1 MTIQQAI
8 ERVQK
13 NYAHQPEFIQAVQE
27 VAMSVEKVYA
37 DNPKYESL
45 KVFERLCEPD
55 RIISFRVNWEDDQ
68 GDVQVNRGWRVQ
80 FSNAIGPYK
89 GGIRFHPTVNEGVL
103 KFLGFEQIFKNALTG
118 LPMGGAKGGSD
129 FDPKGKSEAE
139 IRRFCYAFMRELYKN
154 IGQDMDVPAGDIGVG
169 GREVNYMFAMYK
181 NLTRQFEGVLTGKGV
196 GHGGSLIRT
205 EATGYGLV
213 YFLDSMLKT
222 QNDTLQG
229 KTVLVSGAGNVAQYA
244 AEKAMQLGG
253 KVITFSD
260 SKGTLVDKAG
270 FTQEKI
276 DWVKEHKANGV
287 ALKDYVEKFGGEW
300 LEGQKP
306 WQFEAEVA
314 LPCATQNEV
323 DEDNAKALVKLGV
336 KYVAE
341 GANMPLTAQAIDVVR
356 DAGIAYAPGKAAN
369 AGGVAVSGLEMSQ
382 NSVRQYKTFEE
393 LDVQLQQI
401 MKNIHD
407 NALAAAQKYGT
418 TKGAVDYMTGANVAG
433 FTQVANALVAYG
445 IL

>member
-1 MTIQQAI
+1 MTIQSAI
-8 ERVQK
+8 EKVEQ
-13 NYAHQPEFIQAVQE
+13 NYAHQPEFIQAVKE
-27 VAMSVEKVYA
+27 VALTIDKVYA
-37 DNPKYESL
+37 DNPKFDEYR
-45 KVFERLCEPD
+45 VFERLCEPD
-55 RIISFRVNWEDDQ
+55 RIIAFRVNWENDN
-68 GDVQVNRGWRVQ
+68 GEVQINRGWRVQ

-89 GGIRFHPTVNEGVL
+89 GGIRFHPTVTEGTL

-129 FDPKGKSEAE
+129 FNPKGKSEAE
-139 IRRFCYAFMRELYKN
+139 IRRFCYAFMRELHKN
-154 IGQDMDVPAGDIGVG
+154 IGKDMDVPAGDIGVG

-181 NLTRQFEGVLTGKGV
+181 NLTREFEGVLTGKGV

-213 YFLDSMLKT
+213 YFLDNMLKV
-222 QNDTLQG
+222 NKDSLVG

-244 AEKAMQLGG
+244 AEKALHLGG

-260 SKGTLVDKAG
+260 SKGTLVDQDG

-276 DWVKEHKANGV
+276 NWVKEHKAKGQ
-287 ALKDYVEKFGGEW
+287 ALVDYVKVFGGEW

-306 WQFEAEVA
+306 WQFDAQIA

-323 DEDNAKALVKLGV
+323 DAENAKALVKHGV

-341 GANMPLTAQAIDVVR
+341 GANMPLTAEAIDIVR
-356 DAGIAYAPGKAAN
+356 DNGVAYAPGKAAN

-382 NSVRQYKTFEE
+382 NSVRQYKTFSE
-393 LDVQLQQI
+393 LDDKLQNI

-407 NALAAAQKYGT
+407 NSKAAAEKYGT
-418 TKGAVDYMTGANVAG
+418 TKDTVDYMTGANVAG
-433 FTQVANALVAYG
+433 FVQVANALVAYG

>member
-1 MTIQQAI
+1 
-8 ERVQK
+8 
-13 NYAHQPEFIQAVQE
+13 
-27 VAMSVEKVYA
+27 
-37 DNPKYESL
+37 
-45 KVFERLCEPD
+45 
-55 RIISFRVNWEDDQ
+55 
-68 GDVQVNRGWRVQ
+68 
-80 FSNAIGPYK
+80 
-89 GGIRFHPTVNEGVL
+89 
-103 KFLGFEQIFKNALTG
+103 
-118 LPMGGAKGGSD
+118 MGGAKGGSD

-139 IRRFCYAFMRELYKN
+139 IRRFCYAFMRELHKN
-154 IGQDMDVPAGDIGVG
+154 IGKDMDVPAGDIGVG

-181 NLTRQFEGVLTGKGV
+181 NLTREFEGVLTGKGV

-213 YFLDSMLKT
+213 YFLDNMLKVN
-222 QNDTLQG
+222 NDSLVG

-244 AEKAMQLGG
+244 AEKALHLGG

-260 SKGTLVDKAG
+260 SKGTLVDHDG

-276 DWVKEHKANGV
+276 NWVKDHKANGK
-287 ALKDYVEKFGGEW
+287 ALADYVKEFGGEW

-306 WQFEAEVA
+306 WQFDAEVA

-323 DEDNAKALVKLGV
+323 DAENAKALVKHGV

-341 GANMPLTAQAIDVVR
+341 GANMPLTAEAIDVVR
-356 DAGIAYAPGKAAN
+356 DNGVAYAPGKAAN

-382 NSVRQYKTFEE
+382 NSVRQYKTFAE
-393 LDVQLQQI
+393 LDEKLQNI

-407 NALAAAQKYGT
+407 NSKAAAEKYGT
-418 TKGAVDYMTGANVAG
+418 TKDAVDYMTGANVAG
-433 FTQVANALVAYG
+433 FVQVANALVAYG